1 MTASRVVVD
10 LFLKKNS
17 RQELNTAMKIW
28 TLLLVADKMWMRSI
42 EDRLPIIQTRNS
54 WRRRKDVHLKM
65 LLKGNLTELNASG
78 IT

>member
-1 MTASRVVVD
+1 MTASRVLVD
-10 LFLKKNS
+10 LFFFKNS

-65 LLKGNLTELNASG
+65 LLKGNLTELNVSG
-78 IT
+78 IN